1 MSALAN
7 PGASAQA
14 IQFHYDIGNSFYNL
28 WLDRSLTYS
37 CALWDGHD
45 TLEAAQ
51 MAKID
56 HHIEKS
62 GARGQ
67 RRVLDIGCGWGA
79 TLHRLVQTA
88 GVVQATGLTLATQQ
102 SAYIAQQE
110 WPGVDVRV
118 ESWSDHSPA
127 MPYDAIISVG
137 AFEHFAKLDQSPEE
151 KIEGYRGFFRRCHEW
166 LPPGGCLSLQ
176 TMSYENSSRE
186 DFSPFFASQ
195 IFPESD
201 LPRLSEIAGASEHLF
216 EIVSLRNDRHH
227 YARTSLEWRRRL
239 LQRRAEAVALVG
251 AEAVARY
258 DKYLHLWAIGFH
270 TGTMGLLR
278 LQLRK
283 LETPRRLH

>member
-14 IQFHYDIGNSFYNL
+14 IQFHYDVGNSFYEL
-28 WLDRSLTYS
+28 WLDRTLTYS

-51 MAKID
+51 LAKID
-56 HHIEKS
+56 HHIDKS

-67 RRVLDIGCGWGA
+67 ARVLDIGCGWGS
-79 TLHRLVQTA
+79 TLHRLVSTA
-88 GVVQATGLTLATQQ
+88 GVANATGLTLARQQ
-102 SAYIAQQE
+102 AAHIDRQR
-110 WPGVDVRV
+110 WPGVEVRV
-118 ESWSDHSPA
+118 ESWSDHRPA

-137 AFEHFAKLDQSPEE
+137 AFEHFAKLDQSPAD
-151 KIEGYRGFFRRCHEW
+151 KIAGYRSFFQRCHDW

-201 LPRLSEIAGASEHLF
+201 LPRLSEIAAASERLF
-216 EIVSLRNDRHH
+216 EIVSVRNDRHH

-239 LQRRAEAVALVG
+239 LKRRAEAVALVG
-251 AEAVARY
+251 EDAVARY
-258 DKYLHLWAIGFH
+258 DKYLHLWAVGFH

-278 LQLRK
+278 LQLRR
-283 LETPRRLH
+283 LEQPGRLH